1 LLLRLR
7 AVGLCQPLPFG
18 LYSAWE
24 YYTLRET
31 SRRASHAARE
41 RWRGNEHQWGE
52 GRDAA
57 VQLAFRGRDPFAT
70 PEDAARFAQLAEAV
84 FDALTTGQADP
95 DMLTELDL
103 QA

>member
-1 LLLRLR
+1 M
-7 AVGLCQPLPFG
+7 
-18 LYSAWE
+18 
-24 YYTLRET
+24 
-31 SRRASHAARE
+31 
-41 RWRGNEHQWGE
+41 
-52 GRDAA
+52 
-57 VQLAFRGRDPFAT
+57 QLAFRGRDPFAT